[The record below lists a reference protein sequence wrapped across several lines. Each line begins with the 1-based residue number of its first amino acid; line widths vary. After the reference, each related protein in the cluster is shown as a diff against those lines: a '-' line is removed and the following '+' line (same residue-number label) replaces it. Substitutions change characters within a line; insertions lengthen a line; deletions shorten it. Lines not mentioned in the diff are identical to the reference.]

1 MMYNPYNYM
10 NGTGQ
15 INGLTSPYS
24 VSQPIQNLQQPLQQ
38 SLQSS
43 GLIKVTGIDGAKAYQ
58 MPPNGIT
65 ALFDSN
71 DDIFYVKTTD
81 GAGFPTIKTYKFTAI
96 EETAKQEVSV
106 NDFISRAEF
115 EQFKTEVMNNGK
127 QSISKRTNGKQDKP
141 SNDE

>member
-10 NGTGQ
+10 NGTNS
-15 INGLTSPYS
+15 INGITPQYS
-24 VSQPIQNLQQPLQQ
+24 MSQPLQNLQQPLQQ
-38 SLQSS
+38 TVPAT

-96 EETAKQEVSV
+96 EETAKQEVSA

-115 EQFKTEVMNNGK
+115 EQFKMEVMSNGK
-127 QSISKRTNGKQDKP
+127 QSVSKRTNGKQDKP
-141 SNDE
+141 ANDE